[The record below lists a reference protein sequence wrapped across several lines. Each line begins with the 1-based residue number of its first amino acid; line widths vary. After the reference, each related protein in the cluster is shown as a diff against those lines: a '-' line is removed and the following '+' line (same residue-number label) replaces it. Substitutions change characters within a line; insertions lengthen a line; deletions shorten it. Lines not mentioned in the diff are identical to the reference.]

1 MAKSLPAVHIN
12 NAKVEIAVCSEAY
25 VNGAINLL
33 RKRNVSTAEHQALVA
48 LLEKCK
54 TLLNQVS
61 ATLAVADNEAYDQ
74 QKTIDF
80 LRSNKSPGP
89 NEEDDVSVISYIY
102 EAHFEEFSVMWLW
115 LTCESILYIC

>member
-80 LRSNKSPGP
+80 LRSDKSPGP

-102 EAHFEEFSVMWLW
+102 EAHFEEFSVM
-115 LTCESILYIC
+115 